1 MRNSSKLA
9 AQSKFPPEEQN
20 EHRPDA
26 REGPLVTRIA
36 LRIVASQLGAVCCRM
51 LFAKSAPLNLPA
63 GESNFF
69 ENQTHESELHQRLR
83 MYSAI
88 HSGDAFA

>member
-1 MRNSSKLA
+1 LA

-51 LFAKSAPLNLPA
+51 LFAKV
-63 GESNFF
+63 
-69 ENQTHESELHQRLR
+69 LH
-83 MYSAI
+83 
-88 HSGDAFA
+88 